1 MIRLEYAGEQWE
13 VRSAKRGQNR
23 RALWDTAETLVLLFM
38 KFLHTS
44 EGSYHNKLFIQNI
57 LTPMQIKENKLFQ
70 KSHLQTEVLMK
81 K

>member
-44 EGSYHNKLFIQNI
+44 EGSYHNKLFI
-57 LTPMQIKENKLFQ
+57 
-70 KSHLQTEVLMK
+70 
-81 K
+81 